1 MTNNQHPEPIPVA
14 IEQALSRRFAN
25 VVAFS
30 GAGMSAES
38 GIPTFR
44 SGSNGLWGEFNPA
57 ELATPEAWQAN
68 KALVWGWYE
77 WRRGLI
83 ESAQPNAGHLALAR
97 LQQAAEAASVASMS
111 AITQNVDNLHE
122 RAGVQN
128 VMHLHGS
135 MFAPRCASC
144 GKPHTFAVAPPP
156 EARREITPPI
166 CPHCTGAIRP
176 GVVWFGENLDACIVG
191 KAQQLIKA
199 CDLLLIVGTSGV
211 VQPAASLVNAVSPS
225 AVVIEIN
232 PDASG
237 RLQRG
242 FEWRTTAARGLPSL
256 VDCLLRFDG
265 SRSHDQ
271 YR

>member
-1 MTNNQHPEPIPVA
+1 M
-14 IEQALSRRFAN
+14 
-25 VVAFS
+25 
-30 GAGMSAES
+30 
-38 GIPTFR
+38 
-44 SGSNGLWGEFNPA
+44 
-57 ELATPEAWQAN
+57 
-68 KALVWGWYE
+68 WGWYE

-83 ESAQPNAGHLALAR
+83 ENAQPNAGHLALAQ
-97 LQQAAEAASVASMS
+97 LQQAAGVAAVA

-122 RAGVQN
+122 RAGVHN
-128 VMHLHGS
+128 VLHLHGS
-135 MFAPRCASC
+135 MFAPRCTSC

-156 EARREITPPI
+156 EARREVAPPS
-166 CPHCTGAIRP
+166 CPHCTGVIRP
-176 GVVWFGENLDACIVG
+176 GVVWFGENLDVRIVG

-211 VQPAASLVNAVSPS
+211 VQPAAGLVNGVSPS

-256 VDCLLRFDG
+256 VGYLLRFSALG
-265 SRSHDQ
+265 
-271 YR
+271 